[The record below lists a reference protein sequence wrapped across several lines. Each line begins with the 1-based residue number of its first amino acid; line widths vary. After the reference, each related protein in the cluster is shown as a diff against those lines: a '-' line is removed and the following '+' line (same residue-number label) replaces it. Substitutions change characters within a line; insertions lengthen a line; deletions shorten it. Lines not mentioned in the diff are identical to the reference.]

1 MTGGSGGTMADMINK
16 QKEMEAQR
24 QEEARQKF
32 AARAKER
39 NMQRTKAD
47 PGRVGNNMASGMQR
61 SHPPRYD
68 QMQNQPPMRMSGPP
82 GRQRPP
88 VRPYH
93 AGPTQRHYQPQMQ
106 RPKPPPFDFFTILQ
120 DGELF
125 GKVRKVMSGDY
136 LFIEIL
142 RQNKPKGEPREFKR
156 VTLSEIIAPRIAK
169 KDDQFDVLF
178 AWESREFLRRLLIHS
193 IVILK
198 LEKQPEANSKNPPR
212 GRGLGEFGTV
222 LFRPDV
228 KDEEIT
234 ADRSVWVDI
243 AEILVRRGMV
253 EVKGGA
259 SGERADALR
268 QIQADAQASLIGK
281 WEKKPADVRKGD
293 RSWSQRHHREV
304 EWSPD
309 PETIF
314 KEYHGKP
321 VKAIIEDVR
330 EGSCV
335 RCEILVSDRP
345 IKTKIIWLELSGVE
359 CPKTP
364 KPERVQ
370 RREHKGKK
378 QDFVLEKP
386 KPFAEQAKMETM
398 IRLLHRDVDIVI
410 EAIDAQKNLY
420 GTVTFHRGDK
430 RRDISNYLL
439 MNGLAKVVP
448 WTAKLG
454 GSNRLETFRNLER
467 VAKTKKK
474 HIWSLEE
481 NQSPSSVGERRTGIV
496 VEVTS
501 GDSFLVKDEGS
512 DEPPQRFFL
521 ASVQAP
527 RNIRNRRR
535 GQPFFY
541 EAKEFVRRALIQKR
555 INYELEYVR
564 NPNLRGR
571 DANETFQYVTV
582 TYGNGQNLN
591 HEMVSR
597 GYARVV
603 PHRKRES
610 RSKDYVSLL
619 DAEKDA
625 KLHDLGI
632 HSPESTHVYLDD
644 FTILPQKPRKKK
656 GKADEDDANRQRKMD
671 EYQKEFQSFLKRAKG
686 WAAKHELCET
696 EAAAQERRSRDS
708 EARARARA
716 EGKDFKSTPPPKP
729 KTLPA
734 VVEYVHAA
742 DRIKVQLQAPGPQAI
757 LNLILSGIDVK
768 GNGTIEK
775 KVIDEA
781 NSVVKKM
788 LTQQEV
794 KVEIEKIDRNA
805 NFIGNLFAPDG
816 TDLSI
821 FLLSQG
827 YAKIFARQGQRGP
840 ANVRPALRKAEEKAR
855 DNNDGCWENYVPPAP
870 KKEEEEDVE
879 GAEANGAEGGRGS
892 GRRPQGDGG
901 PRRERKRRERRP
913 ERAKEMKVQVANLT
927 DCVTFYARN
936 TTDPQAKIIET
947 YMRNIDP
954 ATATFNFEIERGL
967 VVAGLYEQDG
977 QFYRCKLLNKG
988 PMVDGVRTWRC
999 DWIDFG
1005 ERGEVKETGIISIDD
1020 ITVRERP
1027 PLAMKFILAG
1037 LKPPPENSV
1046 YYSSSTLRFWEEI
1059 CGKDLDVKILR
1070 QNKNDRYC
1078 IVNIEGEPVNDKLL
1092 RDGVLRVHEGRQM
1105 REEPAYKEHLMK
1117 LQAEAKEA
1125 HVGLWQFGDLG
1136 SDDED
1141 DDRRGGRG
1149 GRR

>member
-1 MTGGSGGTMADMINK
+1 
-16 QKEMEAQR
+16 
-24 QEEARQKF
+24 
-32 AARAKER
+32 
-39 NMQRTKAD
+39 MQHRGKAD
-47 PGRVGNNMASGMQR
+47 PASVPHGRGPNRGPMEMSRAPQGRGPNAGYSAQ
-61 SHPPRYD
+61 
-68 QMQNQPPMRMSGPP
+68 QMQQRPPNAMRMSGPP
-82 GRQRPP
+82 GRSRPP
-88 VRPYH
+88 VRPYQT
-93 AGPTQRHYQPQMQ
+93 GPPQQRHYAPPMRQ
-106 RPKPPPFDFFTILQ
+106 KPPPFDFFTILQ
-120 DGELF
+120 DGECF

-142 RQNKPKGEPREFKR
+142 RKNKAKGEEREFKR

-481 NQSPSSVGERRTGIV
+481 NQSPSSVGERRTGVV

-501 GDSFLVKDEGS
+501 GDSFLVKEEGS
-512 DEPPQRFFL
+512 DEPPKRLFL

-541 EAKEFVRRALIQKR
+541 EAKEYVRKALIQQP
-555 INYELEYVR
+555 ITYELEYTR
-564 NPNLRGR
+564 TQNLARGKA
-571 DANETFQYVTV
+571 DEVFQYVTV
-582 TYGNGQNLN
+582 TYGNGKNLN
-591 HEMVSR
+591 QELVSM

-603 PHRKRES
+603 THRKREL

-619 DAEKDA
+619 NAENDA
-625 KLHDLGI
+625 KLHDLGV
-632 HSPESTHVYLDD
+632 HSPESDHIPLDD
-644 FTILPQKPRKKK
+644 FTVL
-656 GKADEDDANRQRKMD
+656 
-671 EYQKEFQSFLKRAKG
+671 
-686 WAAKHELCET
+686 
-696 EAAAQERRSRDS
+696 
-708 EARARARA
+708 
-716 EGKDFKSTPPPKP
+716 PPKP
-729 KTLPA
+729 RRRRGKDGADDPA
-734 VVEYVHAA
+734 
-742 DRIKVQLQAPGPQAI
+742 
-757 LNLILSGIDVK
+757 
-768 GNGTIEK
+768 
-775 KVIDEA
+775 
-781 NSVVKKM
+781 
-788 LTQQEV
+788 
-794 KVEIEKIDRNA
+794 
-805 NFIGNLFAPDG
+805 
-816 TDLSI
+816 
-821 FLLSQG
+821 
-827 YAKIFARQGQRGP
+827 
-840 ANVRPALRKAEEKAR
+840 RK
-855 DNNDGCWENYVPPAP
+855 
-870 KKEEEEDVE
+870 KKEEEYSREFNNFRRRAQNWAVKHQLCE
-879 GAEANGAEGGRGS
+879 SEEAT
-892 GRRPQGDGG
+892 Q
-901 PRRERKRRERRP
+901 ERR
-913 ERAKEMKVQVANLT
+913 AA
-927 DCVTFYARN
+927 
-936 TTDPQAKIIET
+936 
-947 YMRNIDP
+947 
-954 ATATFNFEIERGL
+954 
-967 VVAGLYEQDG
+967 
-977 QFYRCKLLNKG
+977 
-988 PMVDGVRTWRC
+988 
-999 DWIDFG
+999 
-1005 ERGEVKETGIISIDD
+1005 
-1020 ITVRERP
+1020 
-1027 PLAMKFILAG
+1027 
-1037 LKPPPENSV
+1037 
-1046 YYSSSTLRFWEEI
+1046 
-1059 CGKDLDVKILR
+1059 
-1070 QNKNDRYC
+1070 DR
-1078 IVNIEGEPVNDKLL
+1078 DK
-1092 RDGVLRVHEGRQM
+1092 RDK
-1105 REEPAYKEHLMK
+1105 A
-1117 LQAEAKEA
+1117 
-1125 HVGLWQFGDLG
+1125 
-1136 SDDED
+1136 
-1141 DDRRGGRG
+1141 
-1149 GRR
+1149 